1 MLECWNN
8 GKEENKL
15 RQDISLFLKSI
26 IPLFQYSNPEEF
38 DFVLVPL
45 LAKRNP
51 YFKGSSFIDFAFY
64 RDFSMM
70 V

>member
-26 IPLFQYSNPEEF
+26 IQLFQYSNPEEF
-38 DFVLVPL
+38 DVVLAPL

-51 YFKGSSFIDFAFY
+51 YFKAGPFIDFAFY